1 MNKTLQKREAI
12 ERMQL
17 LQIYKNTIKEFDEE
31 NIVNKSESGFLYW
44 LTDEEKEYVT
54 EFENEY
60 NALVYHVIKN
70 YTQIG
75 TLLTF
80 LYVSDSEEEW
90 EYDRDDLKYGYACA
104 YVKNLEDEHCSEFGS
119 VCIKPQFGGL
129 IRTA

>member
-70 YTQIG
+70 YTQFG

-80 LYVSDSEEEW
+80 LYVSDSKDEW
-90 EYDRDDLKYGYACA
+90 EYDRDDLQNGYACA
-104 YVKNLEDEHCSEFGS
+104 YVKNLNDETCSEFGS